1 MIEELLCDNIRKR
14 NASLCF
20 HFQKIGIINKIKKQK
35 LVVKIFMKKI
45 REGVYTND
53 YAIFF
58 MTEEILKDL
67 DEGVLQ
73 QAKNA
78 AQIPNVEFLGYTPDA
93 HIGKGTSI
101 GTIIVWDMSKAWI
114 SPTIVGVDIG
124 CGMRLIL
131 TDKFADDIDKVLLKK
146 IMDEVEDLIPTGVG
160 KKNKRIVL
168 SRAKYEEY
176 LQNTEIDKD
185 ISDKIVLIYDFDLD
199 TIPDE
204 AYEIGK
210 EQFATLGGGN
220 HFIEFQKLYVL
231 DKDIAQ
237 KWGLFD
243 GQFVVMIH
251 SGSRRFGAVI
261 GDYYQK
267 KFKDVMKSKGITTPD
282 PQLTFLPIDN
292 KVAKDYIKA
301 MQSAAIYAKINRHY
315 MSNFI
320 ISVLEKHSIDA
331 WVLYDVAHN
340 IAYMERF
347 ANREKLVIRKG
358 ATRALPPDHY
368 LIPNL
373 KFVDTGHPVILPGS
387 MGSSSYLMR
396 GIQDNIISYHTVN
409 HGAGRVLSRTK
420 AKKTIS
426 IEEFSKALRQGQDG
440 EILINTRNLKDFLD
454 ESPQSYK
461 DIEVVIN
468 SVITSRLALPVAKME
483 PLGVI
488 KGKD

>member
-1 MIEELLCDNIRKR
+1 
-14 NASLCF
+14 
-20 HFQKIGIINKIKKQK
+20 
-35 LVVKIFMKKI
+35 MKKVKD
-45 REGVYTND
+45 GVFTND

-58 MTEEILKDL
+58 MTEEILKSL
-67 DEGVLQ
+67 DDGVLE

-101 GTIIVWDMSKAWI
+101 GTIIVWDMSNAWI

-131 TDKFADDIDKVLLKK
+131 TDSYADDIDKNLIKK
-146 IMDEVEDLIPTGVG
+146 MMSQIEELIPTGVG
-160 KKNKRIVL
+160 KKNKKIAL
-168 SRAKYEEY
+168 SRSKYEEY
-176 LQNTEIDKD
+176 LQNVDIDKS
-185 ISDKIVLIYDFDLD
+185 ISDKMILIHEFDLD

-220 HFIEFQKLYVL
+220 HFIEFQKLHVI
-231 DKDIAQ
+231 DDDIAY
-237 KWGLFD
+237 KWGLFE
-243 GQFVVMIH
+243 GQLVVMIH
-251 SGSRRFGAVI
+251 SGSRRFGSVI

-267 KFKDVMKSKGITTPD
+267 KFKDIMKSKGINTPD

-292 KVAKDYIKA
+292 KVATDYIKA
-301 MQSAAIYAKINRHY
+301 MQSAAIYAKTNRHY
-315 MSNFI
+315 MSSFI
-320 ISVLEKHSIDA
+320 ISVLDKHGIEA

-340 IAYMERF
+340 IAYMEKF
-347 ANREKLVIRKG
+347 LNREKLVIRKG
-358 ATRALPPDHY
+358 ATRALPKDHY
-368 LIPNL
+368 LIPDA
-373 KFVDTGHPVILPGS
+373 KFFSTGHPVILPGS

-396 GIQDNIISYHTVN
+396 GVEDNILSYHTVN
-409 HGAGRVLSRTK
+409 HGAGRVLSRNK

-426 IEEFSKALRQGQDG
+426 TEEFSKALRQGQKD
-440 EILINTRNLKDFLD
+440 EVLINTKNLRDFLD

-461 DIEVVIN
+461 DIDMVIN
-468 SVITSRLALPVAKME
+468 SVITSKLATPVAKMT

-488 KGKD
+488 KGRD